1 MLDDLTGTCIV
12 DMLLDACLCM
22 CSHNYTV
29 LFWSSVVIWD
39 LARKEALCGSPA
51 CMQSA
56 GPVYALAYSR
66 HDDNVF
72 VTGGE

>member
-1 MLDDLTGTCIV
+1 
-12 DMLLDACLCM
+12 M
-22 CSHNYTV
+22 CSHNYAV
-29 LFWSSVVIWD
+29 LFLSSVVIWD